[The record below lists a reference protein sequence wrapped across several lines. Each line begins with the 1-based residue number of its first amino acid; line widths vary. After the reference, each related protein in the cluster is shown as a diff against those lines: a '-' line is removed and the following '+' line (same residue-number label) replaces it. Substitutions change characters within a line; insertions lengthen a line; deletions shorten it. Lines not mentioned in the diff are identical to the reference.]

1 MINRVRVKNFGPV
14 KEGYA
19 KEDGWLDIKKVTM
32 FIGNQGSG
40 KSTVAKLLSTMT
52 WIEKALVR
60 DTHRLEWFE
69 QENKLKELLAY
80 HRLENYFED
89 NTIIEYEGLAYG
101 IKYQQRKLEIIKR
114 DTGASYPL
122 PQIMYVPAERNFIT
136 YVRTPK
142 ELKITSASL
151 QDFLT
156 EYNEAK
162 NSLQG
167 LVGLPINDAAVKYDK
182 QRDMLNVEGQ
192 HYKVELTEASSGFQS
207 LVPLYLVSWY
217 LSHTVGDTQGKA
229 TMSNEEKQ
237 RFKQGV
243 DDIWHNENLTDE
255 QKRIAL
261 SALSSKFN
269 KTAFINIVEEPE
281 QNLFPASQWNMLQ
294 SLLQFNK
301 NKTNRLVI
309 TTHSPYIINYLSI
322 AIQGKYLEALI
333 NKSAKR
339 EKLLPEL
346 YKIIPEEALIAAGD
360 VVIYQL
366 NEEDGSIHKLDAVDG
381 IPSDK
386 NYLNDRLADGN
397 NVFDVL
403 LEIEQE
409 L

>member
-1 MINRVRVKNFGPV
+1 MINRIRVKNFGPV
-14 KEGYA
+14 KKGYA

-60 DTHRLEWFE
+60 DTYRLEWFG
-69 QENKLKELLAY
+69 QGNKLKDLLTY

-89 NTIIEYEGLAYG
+89 NTVIEYEGLAYG
-101 IKYQQRKLEIIKR
+101 IKYQQGKLNIIKK
-114 DTGASYPL
+114 DTEASYPL

-142 ELKITSASL
+142 ELKISSASL

-162 NSLQG
+162 NRLQG
-167 LVGLPINDAAVKYDK
+167 LTGLPINNAAVEYDK
-182 QRDMLNVEGQ
+182 QRDMLHVEGQ
-192 HYKVELTEASSGFQS
+192 HYRVKLTEASSGFQS
-207 LVPLYLVSWY
+207 LVPLYLVSWH
-217 LSHTVGDTQGKA
+217 LSHAVVDNQGKA
-229 TMSNEEKQ
+229 PMSNEEKQ

-261 SALSSKFN
+261 SALSAKFN

-281 QNLFPASQWNMLQ
+281 QNLFPASQWSMLQ

-301 NKTNRLVI
+301 NRTNRLVI

-346 YKIIPEEALIAAGD
+346 YKIIPEDALVDAGD
-360 VVIYQL
+360 VIIYQL
-366 NEEDGSIHKLDAVDG
+366 NEEDGSIQKLDTVDG

-397 NVFDVL
+397 DIFDAL
-403 LEIEQE
+403 LEIEQK